1 MLSEIIKGLS
11 MALNA
16 AFGDEYEIYQN
27 DVEQGLREPCFFI
40 AVLKPEIDPL
50 PGNREIRRY
59 PLDVQYFPVD
69 PGGNAG
75 MISTA
80 ERMAEALR
88 ILALPD
94 GDLLRGTGMS
104 YEIAD
109 NVLHFFVNYNL
120 SAMRPVQKTAM
131 ETLETRIGVQGQA
144 VR

>member
-27 DVEQGLREPCFFI
+27 DVEQGLQEPCFFI

-59 PLDVQYFPVD
+59 PFDVQYFPPS
-69 PGGNAG
+69 PGDNAG
-75 MISTA
+75 MLSAA
-80 ERMAEALR
+80 ERMTEVLR
-88 ILALPD
+88 ILGLPD

-104 YEIAD
+104 YEIVD

-120 SAMRPVQKTAM
+120 SAARPVSAAAM
-131 ETLETRIGVQGQA
+131 ETLKTRIGVQGQA